1 MYFITC
7 FQRYEPNYRIGV
19 PDIGS
24 ARTVGYYKDKDI
36 AIKAVKGNSCYMD
49 ERVYRYAVIESIP
62 EGLYQLAI
70 ERIFF
75 KWNEEQEVF
84 EMIDPL
90 IDNWGNYAF
99 G

>member
-7 FQRYEPNYRIGV
+7 FSQYKLIGGV

-24 ARTVGYYKDKDI
+24 ARTFGYYNDRDT
-36 AIKAVKGNSCYMD
+36 AIKMVELNNCD
-49 ERVYRYAVIESIP
+49 IQERLYEYAVIEYIP
-62 EGLYQLAI
+62 EGLYNPAE

-75 KWNEEQEVF
+75 KWNEDKQEF
-84 EMIDPL
+84 ERIEGFVDC
-90 IDNWGNYAF
+90 WGNYAF